1 MQLICNLDLESEFM
15 LSEIYYCA
23 RATISPI
30 LHKMVAMKIEEAMI
44 KNVITLQ
51 RDVSAYDA
59 VKLMNE
65 NRIGCLVVLQYGQV
79 AGIITERDML
89 ERVLEKCKNP
99 KETKV
104 TEIMTKPVIVG
115 KPEMQ
120 LAEAAKLMFEKKV
133 KKLPIVEGNRLVGLV
148 TLTDLARVASLDK
161 KTMELIETRERF
173 LEACMHAWDNTLIK
187 QDQAAVAR

>member
-1 MQLICNLDLESEFM
+1 MM
-15 LSEIYYCA
+15 
-23 RATISPI
+23 T
-30 LHKMVAMKIEEAMI
+30 MKVEEAMI
-44 KNVITLQ
+44 KNVVTLQ
-51 RDVSAYDA
+51 QDVSAYDA

-79 AGIITERDML
+79 VGIITERDML

-99 KETKV
+99 KETNI
-104 TEIMTKPVIVG
+104 TEIMTKRVIVG
-115 KPEMQ
+115 KPDMQ

-148 TLTDLARVASLDK
+148 TLTDLARMASLDE

-173 LEACMHAWDNTLIK
+173 LEACMHAWDTTLRK
-187 QDQAAVAR
+187 QDQTAVTR

>member
-1 MQLICNLDLESEFM
+1 MM
-15 LSEIYYCA
+15 
-23 RATISPI
+23 T
-30 LHKMVAMKIEEAMI
+30 MKIEEVMI
-44 KNVITLQ
+44 KNVISLQ

-65 NRIGCLVVLQYGQV
+65 KRIGCLVVLQYGQV
-79 AGIITERDML
+79 VGIITERDML

-99 KETKV
+99 KETNV
-104 TEIMTKPVIVG
+104 TEIMTKRVIVG
-115 KPEMQ
+115 KPDMQ

-148 TLTDLARVASLDK
+148 TLTDLARIASLDE

-173 LEACMHAWDNTLIK
+173 LEACMHAWDTTLRK
-187 QDQAAVAR
+187 QDQSAVAR

>member
-1 MQLICNLDLESEFM
+1 
-15 LSEIYYCA
+15 
-23 RATISPI
+23 
-30 LHKMVAMKIEEAMI
+30 MKVEEAMS
-44 KNVITLQ
+44 KNVVTLQ
-51 RDVSAYDA
+51 QDVSAYDA

-79 AGIITERDML
+79 VGIITERDML

-99 KETKV
+99 KETNI
-104 TEIMTKPVIVG
+104 TEIMTKRVIVG
-115 KPEMQ
+115 KPDMQ

-148 TLTDLARVASLDK
+148 TLTDLARMASLDE

-173 LEACMHAWDNTLIK
+173 LEACMHAWDTTLRK
-187 QDQAAVAR
+187 QDQTAVTR